1 MFFIRILLSS
11 WGISASLMLF
21 MWVLFL
27 LTNNPAIVDLGWVLG
42 ITAIGGY
49 AFMQLERPSWAHYI
63 FLGLLVLWAVRLGGF
78 LLVTR
83 IIPGHLD
90 GRYAAIKNSFST
102 HEALNFLI
110 NYQVQAFLAS
120 LFAFALYAVFHVKSY
135 SISIVI
141 AAAIFCVIGIIGQG
155 IADYQLYSFKQS
167 GALGICETGL
177 WRYSRHPNYFFEI
190 LIWVGFAMT
199 GLRSVTLLY
208 SFITPVGI
216 WAIMAYITIPLTEQ
230 VSLSKRPVYREYM
243 ERTYKLLPIKRR
255 QTQKL

>member
-11 WGISASLMLF
+11 WSISASLMLF

-27 LTNNPAIVDLGWVLG
+27 LTNNPAIVDLGCVLG
-42 ITAIGGY
+42 ITAVGVY
-49 AFMQLERPSWAHYI
+49 AFMQLEGPTWAHSI
-63 FLGLLVLWAVRLGGF
+63 FLGLLVLWAMRLGGF

-110 NYQVQAFLAS
+110 NYQVQALLAG
-120 LFAFALYAVFHVKSY
+120 LFAFALYATFHAKSY
-135 SISIVI
+135 SMPVVI
-141 AAAIFCVIGIIGQG
+141 AAAVFCMIGIIGQG

-167 GALGICETGL
+167 GASGICETGL

-199 GLRSVTLLY
+199 GLRSATLLY
-208 SFITPVGI
+208 SFITPFGI
-216 WAIMAYITIPLTEQ
+216 WAIMAYITIPLTER
-230 VSLSKRPVYREYM
+230 VSLSKRPAYREYM
-243 ERTYKLLPIKRR
+243 ERTNKLLPIKLKKA
-255 QTQKL
+255 Q